1 MTHTLTSSVDPIVPY
16 GEYRFRYKSVN
27 AFGSSPYSAEL
38 AVAAIPLP
46 DAPEQVVK
54 VQELSSKTSLTVA
67 WAPPLVDPDRVRGF
81 QLFQI
86 DYLTQEKQLIY
97 DGSLN
102 PNTL

>member
-1 MTHTLTSSVDPIVPY
+1 M
-16 GEYRFRYKSVN
+16 
-27 AFGSSPYSAEL
+27 
-38 AVAAIPLP
+38 
-46 DAPEQVVK
+46 
-54 VQELSSKTSLTVA
+54 QELSSKTSLTVA